1 MAEEKPNLGV
11 IFDVDG
17 TMVDNAPYHQQA
29 WIELGKLY
37 DLPINEEFYDQHIHA
52 RSNVMI
58 AKTLFG
64 DDITIEKIKKV
75 GGEKEVIYRQNYR
88 PVVKE
93 IPGLIDLLKTLS
105 ENNIPCAAASNSP
118 EDNVTMVLEE
128 LNIGKYFTAVID
140 HDKVTKGKPEP
151 EALFT
156 AAKEMGVEPENCIV
170 FEDSPFGFQAA
181 EKANMVYVVITEG
194 ANGENLSAPYSPN
207 AMHKD
212 FTDVTIEELRA
223 MVSQND

>member
-1 MAEEKPNLGV
+1 MAQEKPNLGI

-17 TMVDNAPYHQQA
+17 TMVDNAPHHQQA

-37 DLPINEEFYDQHIHA
+37 DLPINEEFYNQHIHA

-64 DDITIEKIKKV
+64 DDITMEKIKKV
-75 GGEKEVIYRQNYR
+75 GGQKEAIYRQNYR
-88 PVVKE
+88 PIVKE
-93 IPGLIDLLKTLS
+93 IPGLIDLLKKLK
-105 ENNIPCAAASNSP
+105 ENDIPCAAASNSP

-128 LNIGKYFTAVID
+128 LNIGKYFAAVID

-151 EALFT
+151 EVLFT
-156 AAKEMGVEPENCIV
+156 AAKEMGVEPEKCVV

-181 EKANMVYVVITEG
+181 EKANMPYIVITEG
-194 ANGENLSAPYSPN
+194 ANGENMSAPYSPN
-207 AMHKD
+207 AVHKD
-212 FTDVTIEELRA
+212 FTDVTIEELEG
-223 MVSQND
+223 MVSEH